1 MVGCN
6 NCLTR
11 KFKIRDMK
19 AIKIFVLAILA
30 AMTIVGCEPKV
41 NTPEGEKGAI
51 SGEWKL
57 VAWNE
62 VEPEFCVYVDFNDD
76 NTFEIYQQVW
86 SFDYE
91 LFTGTYTING
101 DIVTGVYAD
110 GTNWACGYKF
120 KKDGDTLVMYS
131 QEDKSVTSLYEKCEI
146 PAEIKA
152 EATAT
157 RSEEIV
163 PFL

>member
-1 MVGCN
+1 
-6 NCLTR
+6 
-11 KFKIRDMK
+11 MK
-19 AIKIFVLAILA
+19 SLKIFALVLLL
-30 AMTIVGCEPKV
+30 AMTIVGCENGNGPSGK
-41 NTPEGEKGAI
+41 KGAL
-51 SGEWKL
+51 SGEWVL
-57 VAWNE
+57 TSWNDAT
-62 VEPEFCVYVDFNDD
+62 PEFKVYIDFNED
-76 NTFEIYQQVW
+76 NTFEMYQQVW

-91 LFTGTYTING
+91 LYTGTYTVKG

-120 KKDGDTLVMYS
+120 AKVDNTLNMYS
-131 QEDKSVTSLYEKCEI
+131 QEDKSIASVYEACEI

-157 RSEEIV
+157 RSMETV